1 MSDHKKIASEIENLF
16 QSYGYPADFTETY
29 DQMECMA
36 SHAGRE
42 TFLVRNK
49 ENGAYAIAKCYDKS
63 LYALAPETDILRG
76 LENPGIPK
84 ITDHYE
90 NDTML
95 CLVRDYVEGKPLNE
109 YVRDNELSQKE
120 ALSIGSK
127 LADILI
133 YLHGQEKPII
143 HRDVKPENIILQQDG
158 NVVLIDFD
166 IARTVKEESES
177 DTLFFGTRGYA
188 PPEQYGFEQT
198 DQRADIYSFGVLLRF
213 LLTGKSRQAKNIT
226 LQPDLQHII
235 DKCTAFSPKDRYDS
249 MTAVKKALQN
259 VRPVRTTDRKKRLI
273 ALAASL
279 LAMLCIGFVL
289 GRYTDF
295 LKPSPGITF
304 QEPLIEQAVRLQL
317 GLSDKENIQPE
328 DLQKV
333 REIYIFGMSVF
344 KMQEDMNDCR
354 PDSYTRGNVKTLA
367 DIKLL
372 PNLEHLCVSYQ
383 GEMDI
388 SALPDARFLNSLNLG
403 HTRIADISPLGE
415 CMELDSII
423 LFDSGISDCTVLENC
438 PRLSRLDIGQTP
450 IASFSEIG
458 IIPQLEEL
466 NLNWMHMDNLNGIE
480 QMPKIERLWLGDAE
494 IGDMSALLLL
504 PKLKEVYTDESN
516 RAALTEL
523 FAGRDVE
530 IIVE

>member
-1 MSDHKKIASEIENLF
+1 MSDHKKIASEIENLV
-16 QSYGYPADFTETY
+16 QSCGYPADFTETY
-29 DQMECMA
+29 DQMECMR
-36 SHAGRE
+36 SHTGRE
-42 TFLVRNK
+42 TFLVRNR
-49 ENGAYAIAKCYDKS
+49 ETDGFAIAKCYDKS
-63 LYALAPETDILRG
+63 IYSLAPETELLKG

-84 ITDHYE
+84 LLARYE
-90 NDTML
+90 NDRML
-95 CLVRDYVEGKPLNE
+95 CLVREYVEGKPLNE
-109 YVRDNELSQKE
+109 YIKTNELSQKE
-120 ALSIGSK
+120 ILSVCIK

-133 YLHGQEKPII
+133 YLHGQEKPVI
-143 HRDVKPENIILQQDG
+143 HRDVKPENIIIQPDG
-158 NVVLIDFD
+158 NVALIDFD

-198 DQRADIYSFGVLLRF
+198 DQRADVYSFGVLLRF
-213 LLTGKSRQAKNIT
+213 LLTGRTRQAKNAV
-226 LQPDLQHII
+226 LQPELQHII
-235 DKCTAFSPKDRYDS
+235 DKCTAFSPKDRYNNMSD
-249 MTAVKKALQN
+249 VKKALQK
-259 VRPVRTTDRKKRLI
+259 VRPVRAVNKKLLLF
-273 ALAASL
+273 AVAAAL
-279 LAMLCIGFVL
+279 LAMLCLGFVL
-289 GRYTDF
+289 GRYTEL
-295 LKPSPGITF
+295 LKTSPGIVF
-304 QEPLIEQAVRLQL
+304 REPLIEQAVRLQL

-333 REIYIFGMSVF
+333 REIYIFGTSVF
-344 KMQEDMNDCR
+344 KTQEEIDDCR

-367 DIKLL
+367 DIELL

-388 SALPDARFLNSLNLG
+388 SALPDARFLNSLNLV

-415 CMELDSII
+415 CMELDNII
-423 LFDSGISDCTVLENC
+423 LFDSGISDCTVLESC
-438 PRLSRLDIGQTP
+438 PRLSRLDIGKTTFT
-450 IASFSEIG
+450 SFREIG

-466 NLNWMHMDNLNGIE
+466 HLNWVCMDNLNGIE

-504 PKLKEVYTDESN
+504 PKLKAVYTDESN
-516 RAALTEL
+516 RAVLTEL